1 MITHMNTQT
10 IYKLAGVSAILAGLL
25 FALIQ
30 FIHPED
36 ALASI
41 TSTRWEIAHILS
53 VLFPTP
59 ALLGIT
65 GIYAKQIKESGKL
78 GFAGYLMLAGAFALM
93 LCFGFYEAF
102 IAPAIAA
109 EAPALAA
116 NIMSILDNQP
126 GPGLIGEVYQVNGI
140 LYLLGGLVFAIAT
153 MRAKVFPLYAGG
165 LLGLG
170 VLVTLSAAALPFM
183 ARPSAVVFS
192 LGLALLGF
200 ALIRRSGETIPFKAS
215 KSLS

>member
-1 MITHMNTQT
+1 MIALMNQKTL
-10 IYKLAGVSAILAGLL
+10 YRLAGISALLAGLL

-30 FIHPED
+30 FIHPEESLS
-36 ALASI
+36 AL
-41 TSTRWEIAHILS
+41 TTTRWEVAHVLS
-53 VLFPTP
+53 VIFPVL
-59 ALLGIT
+59 ALLGVT
-65 GIYAKQIKESGKL
+65 GIYVKQAKESGKT
-78 GFAGYLMLAGAFALM
+78 GFVGYLLLVGAFSLM

-102 IAPAIAA
+102 VAPVLATKAPAV
-109 EAPALAA
+109 ALDV
-116 NIMSILDNQP
+116 MSILDSKP
-126 GPGLIGEVYQVNGI
+126 GPGMIGAVYQVNGI

-170 VLVTLSAAALPFM
+170 VLVTLSAAAVPMM

-200 ALIRRSGETIPFKAS
+200 VLFRQAGTKISPHS
-215 KSLS
+215 